1 MGPVKVREATEH
13 DLDALINLYG
23 QLAED
28 RVESQPALPSTA
40 ASILTAILRQPGR
53 TLLVASVADSV
64 VGTADLF
71 VVANLTHG
79 GMSWAIVENVVVDE
93 KQRGT
98 GVGRAL
104 MEEVVARCREVGCYK
119 IQLLSRSHRVA
130 AHAFYQHLGFEPSAT
145 GFRLYLAP

>member
-1 MGPVKVREATEH
+1 M
-13 DLDALINLYG
+13 
-23 QLAED
+23 
-28 RVESQPALPSTA
+28 
-40 ASILTAILRQPGR
+40 
-53 TLLVASVADSV
+53 ASVADSV

-98 GVGRAL
+98 GVGGAL
-104 MEEVVARCREVGCYK
+104 MEEVVARSREVGCYK

-130 AHAFYQHLGFEPSAT
+130 AHAFYQHLGFEPSAI